1 MTSPTHAPAPESGSG
16 PRFDACFTALKQWRD
31 TLVREGRLPLGGL
44 KDTHL
49 KTAIIRGRRDA
60 RVIITML
67 PAAYGHVAPDMVEV
81 IMSVDARSTAPG
93 QASPTQSAPTQSAPT
108 QLPPPGPAAQPIY
121 QAPGPYRPPQ
131 QTAPQQPAQNQSAQ
145 NGTPHR
151 SAPYQPAP
159 QQSAPQQPAP
169 QQPTPQQPAPQPSAP
184 HHQPSGPAFTASAP
198 TQPAYRPPASA
209 ASAAERPVMPPS
221 ASPLPASPPPSAG
234 PTQPRAAAPSQ
245 PRVATPMP
253 GPDPLT
259 PPPLAA
265 RPVAAAPKVRTE
277 EQMAELQLRAQDFAP
292 LDFSEEIG
300 EPGTLRTRLAGG
312 IVTLSW
318 DKLPELTLGSL
329 YRVVSAD
336 DQPGWAPEYGELID
350 ITSDLTTADDR
361 EFASAVRYYQVWRNS
376 GTSWHEAVSSQ
387 PRLHAQ
393 ASIVVPIQGL
403 TLREDGGRVIG
414 QWSVYPGVN
423 RVHVYRIPIERAAQA
438 GQDPQF
444 LIATEDPNLHGF
456 IDRDAAR
463 GKRFLYRFYAEASVE
478 GVARLSAAVGQ
489 TIAVSALL
497 SPVTD
502 LTAHGHGTV
511 EDWMFDLTWSDPP
524 AGRVAIYRTQ
534 APPSPGLGD
543 EARDE
548 AALVHGGLRPDD
560 RLAHPTHVLAAG
572 RTGMREVPGPRGWDR
587 VYFTPVTL
595 IEGKAMVGPSA
606 AQVVI
611 PEPDELVVVE
621 RTQYQMLKFGW
632 PGDAASVAIGLS
644 HPQETAMTPQ
654 EGAAYWEV
662 SRDTYERLGAFRF
675 PTRLPSSGC
684 SVHVAGMSFVNR
696 ERVYGTAAVT
706 QYLGLLRM
714 SYSVELKRTL
724 LQRPERLIL
733 RMAADIDLRNCPP
746 FVCVFNETRLPLHHK
761 DGEPLPVSLNSDDAP
776 AAALQFRPTRLAP
789 PPVEPA
795 TFRVPVRGRVGYVRV
810 FADLPPEVLRR
821 VALLDP
827 PIGSLVV
834 GSA

>member
-1 MTSPTHAPAPESGSG
+1 
-16 PRFDACFTALKQWRD
+16 
-31 TLVREGRLPLGGL
+31 
-44 KDTHL
+44 
-49 KTAIIRGRRDA
+49 
-60 RVIITML
+60 
-67 PAAYGHVAPDMVEV
+67 
-81 IMSVDARSTAPG
+81 
-93 QASPTQSAPTQSAPT
+93 
-108 QLPPPGPAAQPIY
+108 
-121 QAPGPYRPPQ
+121 
-131 QTAPQQPAQNQSAQ
+131 
-145 NGTPHR
+145 
-151 SAPYQPAP
+151 
-159 QQSAPQQPAP
+159 
-169 QQPTPQQPAPQPSAP
+169 
-184 HHQPSGPAFTASAP
+184 
-198 TQPAYRPPASA
+198 
-209 ASAAERPVMPPS
+209 MPPS

-245 PRVATPMP
+245 PRAATPMP

-259 PPPLAA
+259 PPPLSA

-572 RTGMREVPGPRGWDR
+572 PHRDARGAGSARLGPGLLHAGHADRGQGHGRPERRPGGHPRARRAGRGRAHPVPD
-587 VYFTPVTL
+587 
-595 IEGKAMVGPSA
+595 
-606 AQVVI
+606 AQVR
-611 PEPDELVVVE
+611 LA
-621 RTQYQMLKFGW
+621 RRRGRRW
-632 PGDAASVAIGLS
+632 PSGSS

-662 SRDTYERLGAFRF
+662 SRDAYERLGAFRF

-795 TFRVPVRGRVGYVRV
+795 TFRVPVRGPGGLRPRVPRPAARGAAPGRPARPADRLARRGIGMTMTEVPGPVRRDPGGRFGQLTYTSFDQRGGSGGWQV
-810 FADLPPEVLRR
+810 KDR
-821 VALLDP
+821 VALSDDEADALRSRVNTQLDAGTELP
-827 PIGSLVV
+827 RFPTPEDIARLPATAALRAGGRWCGPGGTRRRPATTPRAGRATSSSRPCSTGSR
-834 GSA
+834 SASAPAGRSSSGGRRTG

>member
-1 MTSPTHAPAPESGSG
+1 MTSPAHEPPPESGSG
-16 PRFDACFTALKQWRD
+16 LRFDACFTALKQWRD
-31 TLVREGRLPLGGL
+31 GLVREGRLPLGGL

-81 IMSVDARSTAPG
+81 ILSVDARSTAPAPATPPEPPAP
-93 QASPTQSAPTQSAPT
+93 QQPTPQPPTPQ
-108 QLPPPGPAAQPIY
+108 QPLY
-121 QAPGPYRPPQ
+121 QAPGPYRPQNNQAPNRQAAHQ
-131 QTAPQQPAQNQSAQ
+131 QGPNHQS
-145 NGTPHR
+145 
-151 SAPYQPAP
+151 SAPVF
-159 QQSAPQQPAP
+159 
-169 QQPTPQQPAPQPSAP
+169 TP
-184 HHQPSGPAFTASAP
+184 SAP

-209 ASAAERPVMPPS
+209 PSAPATERPRPVMPPS
-221 ASPLPASPPPSAG
+221 ASPLPSTPLPNTPPP
-234 PTQPRAAAPSQ
+234 QAAAP
-245 PRVATPMP
+245 AP
-253 GPDPLT
+253 GVDPLA
-259 PPPLAA
+259 PPPLSAK
-265 RPVAAAPKVRTE
+265 PVVAAPKVRTE
-277 EQMAELQLRAQDFAP
+277 EQMAELRLRAQDFAT
-292 LDFSEEIG
+292 LDFTEEIG
-300 EPGTLRTRLAGG
+300 EPGTLRTKLAQG

-318 DKLPELTLGSL
+318 DKLADLTLGSL

-336 DQPGWAPEYGELID
+336 DQPGWAPEFGELID

-376 GTSWHEAVSSQ
+376 GTSWHDAVSSQ

-393 ASIVVPIQGL
+393 ASVVVPIQGL

-414 QWSVYPGVN
+414 QWSVYPGVS
-423 RVHVYRIPIERAAQA
+423 RVHVYRIPIERASQA

-444 LIATEDPNLHGF
+444 LIATEDANLHGF
-456 IDRDAAR
+456 IDRRAAR
-463 GKRFLYRFYAEASVE
+463 GKRYLYRFYAEASVE
-478 GVARLSAAVGQ
+478 GVARLSTAVGQ

-497 SPVTD
+497 SPVSD
-502 LTAHGHGTV
+502 LAAHGHGTV

-534 APPSPGLGD
+534 VPPSPGLGD
-543 EARDE
+543 EPRDE
-548 AALVHGGLRPDD
+548 SALVHGGLRSDD
-560 RLAHPTHVLAAG
+560 RLAHPTHVAAPG
-572 RTGMREVPGPRGWDR
+572 RTGMREVPCPPGWDR

-611 PEPDELVVVE
+611 PEPEELVVVE

-644 HPQETAMTPQ
+644 HPQEQAMTPQ
-654 EGAAYWEV
+654 EGAAYWEI
-662 SRDTYERLGAFRF
+662 SRDAYERLGAFRF
-675 PTRLPSSGC
+675 PSRLPSSGC

-696 ERVYGTAAVT
+696 ERVYGEASVT
-706 QYLGLLRM
+706 QYPGLLRM
-714 SYSVELKRTL
+714 SYAVELKRTL
-724 LQRPERLIL
+724 LQRPERLII
-733 RMAADIDLRNCPP
+733 RMAADIDMRNCPP
-746 FVCVFNETRLPLHHK
+746 FVCVFNPARLPLHHK
-761 DGEPLPVSLNSDDAP
+761 DGELLPVAVNVDDAP
-776 AAALQFRPTRLAP
+776 EAALQFRPTRLAP

-795 TFRVPVRGRVGYVRV
+795 AFRVSIRGRVGYVRL

-827 PIGSLVV
+827 PIHTLTV